1 MDLLM
6 FGSDCCLQTQLTI
19 HELAGSPGGLL
30 LVLKQMSHGAS
41 TEICDVAN
49 IPCPHWCLP
58 QGPR

>member
-30 LVLKQMSHGAS
+30 LVLKQENGAS
-41 TEICDVAN
+41 TEICDAAN